1 MDWTDLNLDLDINTK
16 EKILNQCIW
25 LNRNLVANKSPL
37 FCIASMSKIHKLYEL
52 IDDNMD
58 FKTLDVLKNEFGLK
72 WTFLDHMRFRHTVPT
87 MWKQMLK
94 MDTGDRLLPNPCV
107 AKLKNVSS
115 LKTKD
120 VYWFMLP
127 KVHDII
133 TIPNPIKYWMEK
145 YEFSEDTLQTMYILP
160 FKVTKATYIQSLQY
174 KIMYKIINCNSW
186 LKKIKVKENA
196 KCRFCDQDETVEH
209 FFYQC
214 IDTKKY
220 WKSILN
226 WWNHLDL
233 MYVEEL
239 FEYSVILG
247 MAWSDHVGKVFNC
260 CILVGK
266 LVIYKNKNMNIQP
279 TLRDFLIELKTYISI
294 DENISI
300 KNGKQSTFELEWGE
314 INVLI

>member
-1 MDWTDLNLDLDINTK
+1 
-16 EKILNQCIW
+16 
-25 LNRNLVANKSPL
+25 
-37 FCIASMSKIHKLYEL
+37 
-52 IDDNMD
+52 MD

-72 WTFLDHMRFRHTVPT
+72 WTFLDHMRIRHMVPT
-87 MWKQMLK
+87 KWKQMLT
-94 MDTGDRLLPNPCV
+94 MDTGDKLPPNPQV
-107 AKLKNVSS
+107 AKLKNLSK

-127 KVHDII
+127 KVHDIR

-160 FKVTKATYIQSLQY
+160 FEVTKATYIQSLQY
-174 KIMYKIINCNSW
+174 KIMYTIINCNSW

-266 LVIYKNKNMNIQP
+266 LVIYKSKNMNIKP

-300 KNGKQSTFELEWGE
+300 KNGKQSIFELEWGE